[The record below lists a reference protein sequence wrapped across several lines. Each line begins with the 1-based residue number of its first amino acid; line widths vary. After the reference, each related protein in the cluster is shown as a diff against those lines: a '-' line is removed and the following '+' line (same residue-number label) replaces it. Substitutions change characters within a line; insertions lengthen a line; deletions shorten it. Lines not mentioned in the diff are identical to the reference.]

1 MQQDCHN
8 PLRFLHAILLVVLAA
23 GLSACAGR
31 PKPVEPAAPFT
42 VTEVRVIAESVDN
55 LGFAGHLQDRLEAS
69 VGRATADVGQTSSLR
84 IVVQDRR
91 KESSPVG
98 LFGGRSESVSLDL
111 SLLDS
116 RTGQLLR
123 RQALRTTVSDF
134 RGEPADIMLVARL
147 TDDIRGLLGLR
158 GYTPYPVGGLKRD
171 VAWPTGNPGRF
182 DADDEAL
189 RSADP
194 LLNGTVTPT
203 TVNLVVEPDTGPVI
217 DFSKPLLDAK
227 PVARPDAAADRP
239 VASPAPVNVM
249 LNTRPKVAELTAQT
263 PAGDEDS
270 LDEPCIITLDND
282 CSDPDS
288 R

>member
-227 PVARPDAAADRP
+227 PVAAADRP

>member
-8 PLRFLHAILLVVLAA
+8 PLRFLRAMLLVLLAA

-31 PKPVEPAAPFT
+31 PKPVEPTAPVT
-42 VTEVRVIAESVDN
+42 VTEVRVIAERVEN

-91 KESSPVG
+91 KEPSPVS
-98 LFGGRSESVSLDL
+98 LFGGSSESVSLDL
-111 SLLDS
+111 SVLDS
-116 RTGQLLR
+116 RTGQVLR
-123 RQALRTTVSDF
+123 RQALRTTVTDF
-134 RGEPADIMLVARL
+134 HGEPADIMLVARL
-147 TDDIRGLLGLR
+147 TDDIRGLLGLT

-171 VAWPTGNPGRF
+171 VVWPTGNPDRF
-182 DADDEAL
+182 DAGDEAL

-203 TVNLVVEPDTGPVI
+203 TVNLVVEPDTDPVI

-227 PVARPDAAADRP
+227 PVARPSAPLVPPAAPALVKMRQGPELPAEAPRIVSDAED
-239 VASPAPVNVM
+239 
-249 LNTRPKVAELTAQT
+249 
-263 PAGDEDS
+263 AGS

>member
-1 MQQDCHN
+1 MQQDGCN
-8 PLRFLHAILLVVLAA
+8 PWRFLRAMLLVGLAA

-31 PKPVEPAAPFT
+31 PRPIEPTAPFT
-42 VTEVRVIAESVDN
+42 VTEVRVMAENVEN

-91 KESSPVG
+91 NEPSPVS

-111 SLLDS
+111 SVVDS

-123 RQALRTTVSDF
+123 RQALRTTVSEF
-134 RGEPADIMLVARL
+134 NGEYGDTMLVARL
-147 TDDIRGLLGLR
+147 TDDIRGLLGLT
-158 GYTPYPVGGLKRD
+158 GYAPYPVGGIKRD
-171 VAWPTGNPGRF
+171 VVWPTGNPDRF

-203 TVNLVVEPDTGPVI
+203 TVNLVVEPDASPVI
-217 DFSKPLLDAK
+217 DVSRPLLDAK
-227 PVARPDAAADRP
+227 PESGPLAPVVPT
-239 VASPAPVNVM
+239 VASAPLRVQQNADVQAPEPR
-249 LNTRPKVAELTAQT
+249 TIVQASDVGSE
-263 PAGDEDS
+263 
-270 LDEPCIITLDND
+270 DEPCIITLEND

>member
-1 MQQDCHN
+1 MQQVN
-8 PLRFLHAILLVVLAA
+8 RMPLRFLRTMLLVVLAA

-31 PKPVEPAAPFT
+31 PKPLEPTTPYN
-42 VTEVRVIAESVDN
+42 VTEVRVMADSVEN
-55 LGFAGHLQDRLEAS
+55 LGFAGHLQSRLEAS
-69 VGRATADVGQTSSLR
+69 VGRATSDVGQTSSLR

-91 KESSPVG
+91 AEPSPVN

-111 SLLDS
+111 SLIDS

-123 RQALRTTVSDF
+123 SQAMRSTYSDF
-134 RGEPADIMLVARL
+134 NSGRADTMLVARL
-147 TDDIRGLLGLR
+147 TDDIRSFLGLT

-182 DADDEAL
+182 DADDEAM
-189 RSADP
+189 RSVDP

-203 TVNLVVEPDTGPVI
+203 TVNLEVEPDAGPAV

-227 PVARPDAAADRP
+227 PSIKPTVPDVP
-239 VASPAPVNVM
+239 MASPALVDVPNS
-249 LNTRPKVAELTAQT
+249 LEL
-263 PAGDEDS
+263 PAREPRIVSEIEDAAS
-270 LDEPCIITLDND
+270 ADDEPCIITLEND

>member
-227 PVARPDAAADRP
+227 PVAAADRP
-239 VASPAPVNVM
+239 VAPPAPVNVM

>member
-1 MQQDCHN
+1 MPQENRN
-8 PLRFLHAILLVVLAA
+8 PVRCLRAMLLVLLVA

-31 PKPVEPAAPFT
+31 PRQLEPTAPFT
-42 VTEVRVIAESVDN
+42 VTEVRVMAENVEN

-91 KESSPVG
+91 NEPSPVS

-111 SLLDS
+111 SVVDS

-134 RGEPADIMLVARL
+134 NGEYGDTLLVARL
-147 TDDIRGLLGLR
+147 TDDIRGLLGLT
-158 GYTPYPVGGLKRD
+158 GYAPYPVGGIKRD
-171 VAWPTGNPGRF
+171 VVWPTGNPGRF

-227 PVARPDAAADRP
+227 PVARPSGPAVPPAAPQLVKVRQGPELPAQAPRIVSEAEDA
-239 VASPAPVNVM
+239 
-249 LNTRPKVAELTAQT
+249 
-263 PAGDEDS
+263 GS

>member
-1 MQQDCHN
+1 MQQDRYI
-8 PLRFLHAILLVVLAA
+8 PWRFLRAILLVGLAA

-31 PKPVEPAAPFT
+31 PKPIEPTAPVT
-42 VTEVRVIAESVDN
+42 VTEVRVIAESIDN
-55 LGFAGHLQDRLEAS
+55 LGFAGRLQDRLEAS

-91 KESSPVG
+91 NEPSPIS
-98 LFGGRSESVSLDL
+98 LFGGSSESVSLDL

-116 RTGQLLR
+116 RTGQVLR
-123 RQALRTTVSDF
+123 RQALHTTVSDF
-134 RGEPADIMLVARL
+134 RGETGDIMLVARL
-147 TDDIRGLLGLR
+147 TDDIRSLLGLS
-158 GYTPYPVGGLKRD
+158 GYTPYPVGGAKRD
-171 VAWPTGNPGRF
+171 VVWPTRNPDRF

-203 TVNLVVEPDTGPVI
+203 TVNLVVEPDTGPGI
-217 DFSKPLLDAK
+217 DFSKPLLDDKPAAK
-227 PVARPDAAADRP
+227 PAPAVDRT
-239 VASPAPVNVM
+239 VASPVPVDVT
-249 LNTRPKVAELTAQT
+249 LDTRSKAAELNVQSPT
-263 PAGDEDS
+263 GDEGS
-270 LDEPCIITLDND
+270 FDEPCIITLEND

>member
-1 MQQDCHN
+1 MRQDN
-8 PLRFLHAILLVVLAA
+8 QTPVRFLRAMLLVLLVA

-31 PKPVEPAAPFT
+31 PRQLEPTAPFN
-42 VTEVRVIAESVDN
+42 VTEVRVMADN
-55 LGFAGHLQDRLEAS
+55 VENMGFAGHLQDRLEAS

-91 KESSPVG
+91 NEPSPVS

-111 SLLDS
+111 SVLDS
-116 RTGQLLR
+116 RTGQVLR
-123 RQALRTTVSDF
+123 RQALRTAVSDF
-134 RGEPADIMLVARL
+134 HGDPADIMLVARL
-147 TDDIRGLLGLR
+147 TDDIRGLLGLT
-158 GYTPYPVGGLKRD
+158 GYAPYPVGGLKRD
-171 VAWPTGNPGRF
+171 VVWPTGNPGRF

-203 TVNLVVEPDTGPVI
+203 TVNLFVEPDATPAI
-217 DFSKPLLDAK
+217 DVSKPLLDAK
-227 PVARPDAAADRP
+227 PVARPAPAADRTA
-239 VASPAPVNVM
+239 ASPAPVNVT
-249 LNTRPKVAELTAQT
+249 LNARSEVAELTAQT
-263 PAGDEDS
+263 PAGDDGS
-270 LDEPCIITLDND
+270 LDEPCIITLEND

>member
-1 MQQDCHN
+1 MQQDGCN
-8 PLRFLHAILLVVLAA
+8 PWRFLRAMLLVGLAA

-31 PKPVEPAAPFT
+31 PRPIEPTAPFT
-42 VTEVRVIAESVDN
+42 VTEVRVMAENVEN

-91 KESSPVG
+91 NEPSPVS
-98 LFGGRSESVSLDL
+98 LFGGISESVSLDL
-111 SLLDS
+111 SLVDS

-123 RQALRTTVSDF
+123 RQALRTTVSEF
-134 RGEPADIMLVARL
+134 NGEYGDTMLVARL
-147 TDDIRGLLGLR
+147 TDDIRGLLGLT
-158 GYTPYPVGGLKRD
+158 GYAPYPVGGIKRD
-171 VAWPTGNPGRF
+171 VVWPTGNPDRF

-203 TVNLVVEPDTGPVI
+203 TVNLVVEPDAGPMI

-227 PVARPDAAADRP
+227 PVARPSGPAVPPAAPQLVKVRQGPELSAQAPRIVSEAEDA
-239 VASPAPVNVM
+239 S
-249 LNTRPKVAELTAQT
+249 
-263 PAGDEDS
+263 S

>member
-1 MQQDCHN
+1 MQQDCHKHW
-8 PLRFLHAILLVVLAA
+8 RFLRAMLLVVLAT

-31 PKPVEPAAPFT
+31 PRQLEPTAPFN
-42 VTEVRVIAESVDN
+42 VTEVRVMADN
-55 LGFAGHLQDRLEAS
+55 VENMGFAGHLQDRLEAS

-91 KESSPVG
+91 REPSPVS

-111 SLLDS
+111 SLVDS

-123 RQALRTTVSDF
+123 RQALRTTVSEF
-134 RGEPADIMLVARL
+134 NGEYADTMLVARL
-147 TDDIRGLLGLR
+147 TDDIRGLLGLS

-171 VAWPTGNPGRF
+171 VVWPAGNPGRF
-182 DADDEAL
+182 DVDDEAL

-203 TVNLVVEPDTGPVI
+203 TVNLVVEPDAGPSI
-217 DFSKPLLDAK
+217 DFSKPLLEAE
-227 PVARPDAAADRP
+227 PVARPVPAVDRA
-239 VASPAPVNVM
+239 VASPAPVKVTFD
-249 LNTRPKVAELTAQT
+249 TRPIAAEGTAQT
-263 PAGDEDS
+263 STGDDGT
-270 LDEPCIITLDND
+270 LDEPCIITLEND

>member
-1 MQQDCHN
+1 MQQDCYT
-8 PLRFLHAILLVVLAA
+8 PWRFLRAMLLVVLAA

-31 PKPVEPAAPFT
+31 PKPLEPTAPFN
-42 VTEVRVIAESVDN
+42 VTEVRVMADNVDN
-55 LGFAGHLQDRLEAS
+55 LGFAGHLQNRLEAS

-91 KESSPVG
+91 REASPVS

-111 SLLDS
+111 SLVDS

-123 RQALRTTVSDF
+123 RQALRTTVSEF
-134 RGEPADIMLVARL
+134 NGEYADTMLVARL
-147 TDDIRGLLGLR
+147 TDDIRGLLGLT

-171 VAWPTGNPGRF
+171 VVWPTGNPGRF

-203 TVNLVVEPDTGPVI
+203 TVNLVVEPDAAPAI

-227 PVARPDAAADRP
+227 PVARPALAVERTA
-239 VASPAPVNVM
+239 ASPAPVNVT
-249 LNTRPKVAELTAQT
+249 LDTRPRAAELTAQT
-263 PAGDEDS
+263 PAGDDGT